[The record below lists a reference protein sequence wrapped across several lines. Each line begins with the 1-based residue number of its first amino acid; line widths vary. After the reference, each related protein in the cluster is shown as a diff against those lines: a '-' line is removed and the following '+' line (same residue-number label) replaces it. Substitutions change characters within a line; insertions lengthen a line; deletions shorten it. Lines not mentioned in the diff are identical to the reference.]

1 MALLLLL
8 STVSW
13 TVDKH
18 TCFGRVID
26 VAVFA
31 KAKDCGMAAAMEIFE
46 NEAIENSCC
55 DDESIIIQGQDDLNI
70 TYHGFTITIHM
81 FIVSD
86 SYKYLKVDYGP
97 ESFQVLNEYYPP
109 PKIVKNLQLLDEVF
123 LI

>member
-31 KAKDCGMAAAMEIFE
+31 KAQDCGMGDAMAILE
-46 NEAIENSCC
+46 NDEFENSCC
-55 DDESIIIQGQDDLNI
+55 DDESVTIHGQDDLEI
-70 TYHGFTITIHM
+70 TYHDIAFATHLFT
-81 FIVSD
+81 VSD
-86 SYKYLKVDYGP
+86 LYTNLKVDFGP
-97 ESFQVLNEYYPP
+97 ESYQVLNEYYPP
-109 PKIVKNLQLLDEVF
+109 PKIVKDIQLLDEVF